1 VSQDEIGDTEEAIG
15 GGMMKA
21 YVPKATLVKAP
32 KLPKAPKPMK
42 LGLKF
47 R

>member
-1 VSQDEIGDTEEAIG
+1 
-15 GGMMKA
+15 MMKA
-21 YVPKATLVKAP
+21 YVPKAMLVKAP

-47 R
+47 K